1 LVGGI
6 FVKQITIYSRN
17 LKELTLMQI
26 SKQRLIEIIKE
37 ELNMQEPTQAVQ
49 NTGIQEVVEKPEIT
63 SRENLEEMIKRELME
78 MLSK

>member
-1 LVGGI
+1 
-6 FVKQITIYSRN
+6 
-17 LKELTLMQI
+17 MQI

-49 NTGIQEVVEKPEIT
+49 NTGIQEDVEKPEIT